1 MQILARIFHGKI
13 RLPSSKSYNVE
24 RCLCTTFE
32 YGTISEPAVLYCMKC
47 FERSTEIAAEDD
59 FKRAAGSCKEHR
71 RHRSQSKQARRR
83 RRQRGRRDEGAVAAA
98 AARPALF
105 RKSSLRRARASRLHL
120 LDWGHKNWCMQPQ
133 AAAAAPENQNLLG
146 IVARASETGGHTT
159 RVVRSLSPHAGR
171 GGRGAGRARGGKGA
185 TRSTRARGSWG

>member
-71 RHRSQSKQARRR
+71 RHRSQSKRGDAGGNGGGEMKERWWW
-83 RRQRGRRDEGAVAAA
+83 RRQGLLSSERAVFVAPGP
-98 AARPALF
+98 AART
-105 RKSSLRRARASRLHL
+105 SLIGVTSIGACSPRPPRQRL
-120 LDWGHKNWCMQPQ
+120 K
-133 AAAAAPENQNLLG
+133 
-146 IVARASETGGHTT
+146 T
-159 RVVRSLSPHAGR
+159 R
-171 GGRGAGRARGGKGA
+171 
-185 TRSTRARGSWG
+185 TSWE